1 MYDIVKELRKSKI
14 KNSMAT
20 GIAQKS
26 CIAYYF
32 HCGLL
37 GKMICRKIKN
47 IYKEETQKALKGILN
62 T

>member
-1 MYDIVKELRKSKI
+1 MYNIVKELRKSKI

-47 IYKEETQKALKGILN
+47 IYQEET
-62 T
+62 